1 MYPMRRMLAGA
12 GLAAALLLTPLWA
25 PSAQAITKVSNV
37 RISTTEAGGDAVE
50 SGNVSTDATSAWALF
65 DYTDANKTRI
75 KVDVFDNSGEPLL
88 DLEAERYSGAGTA
101 RVELTATD
109 LVHGAAGL
117 VELYCDDIRELAEM
131 GADTRRVD
139 GEIVNART
147 SLERDLRSLGR
158 VLVPMDRAG
167 LTGPA
172 LAAKQTIDR
181 LYPEVQEAVGDILGI
196 GVTDVAATRARLEQ
210 LAPAANELATAAGEL
225 EEEVGKLTSFTM
237 AALYADNAP
246 YTVSVTVDELGMAST
261 AAGSA
266 DMVVIQAT
274 NKSPNNAA
282 AEVTAAPS
290 ATPRLPATFTGG
302 GGGGSGAATRQ
313 NTPVPT
319 TALSADTTQAGR
331 STAAVEGG
339 KPVVATQSAQVS
351 ALIESKAATS
361 VALGLP
367 PPQDGAD
374 AAAPP
379 GAIDPSNAGGAQP
392 LAGGPAAGNEASGS
406 VPLPTFTVPA
416 GNATSGGSTPAG
428 GDGPNLVVLGLGIAV
443 LVGLA
448 LWFRRRL

>member
-25 PSAQAITKVSNV
+25 QSAQAITKVSNV

-50 SGNVSTDATSAWALF
+50 SGNVPTDATSAWALF

-101 RVELTATD
+101 RVELTAND

-117 VELYCDDIRELAEM
+117 VELYCDDILELAEM

-167 LTGPA
+167 LTGAA
-172 LAAKQTIDR
+172 LGAKQTIDR
-181 LYPEVQEAVGDILGI
+181 LYPEVQDAVSDILGI
-196 GVTDVAATRARLEQ
+196 AVTDVTATRARLEQ
-210 LAPAANELATAAGEL
+210 LAPVATELATAAGEL
-225 EEEVGKLTSFTM
+225 DEEVGKLTSFTM
-237 AALYADNAP
+237 AALYAESAP

-266 DMVVIQAT
+266 DLVVIQT
-274 NKSPNNAA
+274 SNKSPNNAA

-302 GGGGSGAATRQ
+302 GGGSGAGTRQ

-319 TALSADTTQAGR
+319 TAVSADTTQTGR
-331 STAAVEGG
+331 STAAVEAG
-339 KPVVATQSAQVS
+339 KPVVATQSAQMA
-351 ALIESKAATS
+351 ALVESKAATA

-367 PPQDGAD
+367 TPQVGAG
-374 AAAPP
+374 AAVPP
-379 GAIDPSNAGGAQP
+379 GASDPQHAGGAQP
-392 LAGGPAAGNEASGS
+392 PAGGSAAGSEASGS

-416 GNATSGGSTPAG
+416 GNAPSSGSTPAG
-428 GDGPNLVVLGLGIAV
+428 GGGPNLIVLGAGIAV

>member
-25 PSAQAITKVSNV
+25 QSAQAITKVSNV

-50 SGNVSTDATSAWALF
+50 SGNVPTDATSAWALF

-101 RVELTATD
+101 RVELRATD

-117 VELYCDDIRELAEM
+117 VELYCDDILELAEM

-167 LTGPA
+167 LTGAA
-172 LAAKQTIDR
+172 LGAKQTIDR
-181 LYPEVQEAVGDILGI
+181 LYPKVQEAVSDILGI
-196 GVTDVAATRARLEQ
+196 AVTDVTATRARLEQ
-210 LAPAANELATAAGEL
+210 LAPVAIELATAAGEL
-225 EEEVGKLTSFTM
+225 DEEVGKLTSFTM
-237 AALYADNAP
+237 AALYAESAP

-266 DMVVIQAT
+266 DLVVIQAS

-302 GGGGSGAATRQ
+302 GGGSGAGTRQ
-313 NTPVPT
+313 NTPVPA
-319 TALSADTTQAGR
+319 TAVSADTTQAGR
-331 STAAVEGG
+331 STAAVEVG
-339 KPVVATQSAQVS
+339 KPVVATQSAQMA
-351 ALIESKAATS
+351 ALVESKAATS

-367 PPQDGAD
+367 TPQDGAG
-374 AAAPP
+374 AAVPP
-379 GAIDPSNAGGAQP
+379 GASDPQNAGGAQP
-392 LAGGPAAGNEASGS
+392 LAGGSAAGNEASGS

-416 GNATSGGSTPAG
+416 GNATSSGSTPAG
-428 GDGPNLVVLGLGIAV
+428 GGGPNLIVLGAGIAV